1 MFNYKLLRGHHTA
14 FVLPV
19 LLAGLFLT
27 SPAQA
32 AHIFSVNSTVD
43 APDTSPGD
51 GVCQASVS
59 GSLVCTL
66 RAAVQESNALMT
78 AASPHTSVTIALPPG
93 TFTLTGAPNEDNAAS
108 GDLDILGTCPSTSIA
123 TPCLTITGISA
134 ASTFI
139 DGGNVD
145 RIFHIIGRNTVK
157 ITGVTLRNGRVLGT
171 DGGAIKNTNGWLTL
185 GELAAP
191 GVESC
196 AVSNNLADGASN
208 GRSSGG
214 GIYNGSDAQMIIN
227 NCKINNNIVNNPQAD
242 GSNGFFG
249 GGGIFNSGILTLK
262 NSKVELNQGRPFGA
276 GIQNTSGLRLGTGKL
291 TIDGSI
297 IQNNTNVA
305 AQGGGISNYGGAVI
319 MTRTIV
325 RANTATAGGAGI
337 HNTNG
342 ANEAGTVSGN
352 VRIISSVI
360 DSNVGGGVNNQNS
373 MDISYSTI
381 TANITSGNGGVAGG
395 AGIRNVAPGELAV
408 LNSTISGNTAAREGG
423 GISNGRSMTLT
434 NVTVSNNSA
443 LTTGGG
449 DEIYINTQDPTGDKT
464 ELVNTI
470 VGGNTFSANNCAMGG
485 DTPVGPVTTAGI
497 MTSRGNNLE
506 HGNSCGLTATS
517 DKVNTS
523 PSLGA
528 LAANG
533 NNTSDT
539 LLSDNSHPQ
548 TLMPLP
554 GSAAIGAGT
563 CINKFDQ
570 RQYGRPGLSGNTVCD
585 IGAVETDGDPTV
597 SKVDV
602 EVALSGSPSSVSLDN
617 PVTYTLKVTNNGPG
631 VAQGVTVAV
640 QLPLGTAYLTS
651 TDTANPV
658 SVACAGSS
666 TVTGLVN
673 CSLSPATPTLAS
685 GASFTVFINVTPK
698 SSLLNGTAM
707 EVRARVDVVSPSD
720 YLPGNN
726 GSLTACVSG
735 ACVLT
740 AVISNT
746 NFGTNDSGGG
756 AFGLLEWLLLGVPG
770 ALLLRRRKTLG
781 A

>member
-1 MFNYKLLRGHHTA
+1 MFNYKLLRDHHTA
-14 FVLPV
+14 FILPV

-32 AHIFSVNSTVD
+32 AHIFSVNSLVD

-51 GVCQASVS
+51 GLCQASVG

-78 AASPHTSVTIALPPG
+78 AASPHTSVTIALPQG
-93 TFTLTGAPNEDNAAS
+93 TFTLTGAANEDNAAS
-108 GDLDILGTCPSTSIA
+108 GDLDILGSCPSTSIA

-134 ASTFI
+134 AATFI
-139 DGGNVD
+139 EGGTLD

-157 ITGVTLRNGRVLGT
+157 ITGITLRTGRVLGA
-171 DGGAIKNTNGWLTL
+171 DGGAIKNTNGWVTL
-185 GELAAP
+185 ED
-191 GVESC
+191 C
-196 AVSNNLADGASN
+196 AVSNNIADGASN

-214 GIYNGSDAQMIIN
+214 GIYNGSNAQMVIN
-227 NCKINNNIVNNPQAD
+227 GCKINANTASNPQSD
-242 GSNGFFG
+242 GTNGFFG
-249 GGGIFNSGILTLK
+249 GGGIFNSGILTIK
-262 NSKVELNQGRPFGA
+262 NSDIDGNRGRPFGG

-297 IQNNTNVA
+297 VRNNDNTA

-325 RANTATAGGAGI
+325 SRNSASAGGAGV

-342 ANEAGTVSGN
+342 ANDAGTVSGN

-360 DSNVGGGVNNQNS
+360 SDNIGGGINNQNS

-381 TANITSGNGGVAGG
+381 SGNSTSGFGGVAGG

-408 LNSTISGNTAAREGG
+408 LNSTITGNTAAREGG

-443 LTTGGG
+443 ATVGGG
-449 DEIYINTQDPTGDKT
+449 NEIYINTENTTGDKT

-470 VGGNTFSANNCAMGG
+470 VGGNVASNNNCAMGG
-485 DTPVGPVTTAGI
+485 DTPVGPVTAI
-497 MTSRGNNLE
+497 VMTSRGNNLE
-506 HGNSCGLTATS
+506 NGNSCGLTGAG

-528 LAANG
+528 LDANN

-539 LLSDNSHPQ
+539 LLFDNTHPQ
-548 TLMPLP
+548 TLMPLS

-563 CINKFDQ
+563 CVNKFDQ
-570 RQYGRPGLSGNTVCD
+570 RLYGRPGLSGNTVCD
-585 IGAVETDGDPTV
+585 IGAVEADGDPTV

-602 EVALSGSPSSVSLDN
+602 EIALSGNVSAVSLDN

-631 VAQGVTVAV
+631 PAQGVTVAV
-640 QLPLGTAYLTS
+640 QLPLGTASLTS
-651 TDTANPV
+651 TDSANPV

-673 CSLSPATPTLAS
+673 CSLSSATPTLAS

-698 SSLLNGTAM
+698 SAQNGNAM
-707 EVRARVDVVSPSD
+707 EVRARVDVASPND

-740 AVISNT
+740 AIVSPNN
-746 NFGTNDSGGG
+746 NFGTNNGGGG
-756 AFGLLEWLLLGVPG
+756 ALGLLEWLLLGVPG
-770 ALLLRRRKTLG
+770 ALLLRRKTR
-781 A
+781 